1 MKGYTKPNG
10 KFVTIGENQTAFVP
24 VNLPPRVT
32 YDREMIMLLS
42 KAERMVGELKG
53 KGGELENPH
62 ILLRAYLKRDAVLS
76 SKIEGT
82 LASLEDLN
90 RHEAVGN
97 ILKKSQDD
105 LRLFEVINYV
115 NALEWALKKVRDENR
130 DVDLH
135 IVQEAHR
142 ILMTGVR
149 GQEKNPGKL
158 RNQQNWIVKERGRRS
173 RVVYTPPPPSEVPNL
188 LRNLEKFLQKDH
200 SNIPVLLQCAMIHY
214 QFEAIHPF
222 LDGNGRVGRLLLPLI
237 LSRRGLLPEPLLYL
251 SAFFDVHLKEYYD
264 GLLEVSRKSRW
275 SSWIKFFLH
284 AFATQAKETINGIQ
298 KMVDLQ
304 KRYRNMLNDRNA
316 SGKTNMLMEKLF
328 ENPYVTITGAKK
340 FLDVS
345 YPTARSVIIT
355 LADAG
360 ILKKIDITHKSKL
373 FVAWEIEDVL
383 RV

>member
-10 KFVTIGENQTAFVP
+10 KFVTIGESQTAFVP

-97 ILKKSQDD
+97 ILKKNQDN

-115 NALEWALKKVRDENR
+115 HALEWALKKVRGEHR

-135 IVQEAHR
+135 IIQEAHR

-158 RNQQNWIVKERGRRS
+158 RNQQNWIVKEQGRGNH
-173 RVVYTPPPPSEVPNL
+173 VVYTPPPPSEVPNL
-188 LRNLEKFLQKDH
+188 LRNLEKFLQNDH
-200 SNIPVLLQCAMIHY
+200 SNIPVLLQCAMVHY

-251 SAFFDVHLKEYYD
+251 SAFFDVHLKEYYN

-275 SSWIKFFLH
+275 SSWIKFFLR
-284 AFATQAKETINGIQ
+284 AFAIQAEETINGIQ

-304 KRYRNMLNDRNA
+304 KKYRNMLNDRNA
-316 SGKTNMLMEKLF
+316 SGKTSMLMEKLF
-328 ENPYVTITGAKK
+328 ENPYVTISGAKK

-355 LADAG
+355 LVDAG
-360 ILKKIDITHKSKL
+360 ILKKIDIIHKSKL
-373 FVAWEIEDVL
+373 FVAWEIEDALKV
-383 RV
+383 

>member
-10 KFVTIGENQTAFVP
+10 KFVTIGENQTAFIP

-42 KAERMVGELKG
+42 KAERTVGELKG
-53 KGGELENPH
+53 KGGELENLH

-97 ILKKSQDD
+97 ILKESQDN

-115 NALEWALKKVRDENR
+115 DALEWALKKVRDENR

-135 IVQEAHR
+135 IIQEAHR
-142 ILMTGVR
+142 ILMTDVR

-158 RNQQNWIVKERGRRS
+158 RNQQNWIVKGQGRWS
-173 RVVYTPPPPSEVPNL
+173 RVVYMPPPPSKVPNL
-188 LRNLEKFLQKDH
+188 LRNLEEFLQKDH
-200 SNIPVLLQCAMIHY
+200 SNIPVLLQCAMVHY

-251 SAFFDVHLKEYYD
+251 SAFFDVHLKEYYN

-284 AFATQAKETINGIQ
+284 AFAVQAEETINGIQ

-316 SGKTNMLMEKLF
+316 SGKTGMLMEKLF
-328 ENPYVTITGAKK
+328 ENPYVTISGAKK
-340 FLDVS
+340 FLGVS
-345 YPTARSVIIT
+345 YPTTRSVIIT
-355 LADAG
+355 LVDAG
-360 ILKKIDITHKSKL
+360 ILKKVDIIHKSKL
-373 FVAWEIEDVL
+373 FVAWEIEDALKV
-383 RV
+383 

>member
-10 KFVTIGENQTAFVP
+10 KFVTIDENQTAFVP
-24 VNLPPRVT
+24 VSLPPRVT

-135 IVQEAHR
+135 VIQEAHR

-158 RNQQNWIVKERGRRS
+158 RNQQNWIVKEQGRKS

-188 LRNLEKFLQKDH
+188 LRNLEQFLQKDH

-251 SAFFDVHLKEYYD
+251 SAFFDVHLKEYYN

-284 AFATQAKETINGIQ
+284 AFIIQAEETINGIQ
-298 KMVDLQ
+298 RMVDLQ
-304 KRYRNMLNDRNA
+304 KRYRNVLNDRNA

-355 LADAG
+355 LVDAG

-373 FVAWEIEDVL
+373 FVAWEIEGVL
-383 RV
+383 